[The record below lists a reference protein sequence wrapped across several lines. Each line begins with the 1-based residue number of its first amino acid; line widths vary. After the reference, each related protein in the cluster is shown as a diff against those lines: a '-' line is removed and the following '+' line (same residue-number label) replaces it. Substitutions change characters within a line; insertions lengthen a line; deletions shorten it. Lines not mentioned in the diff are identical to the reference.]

1 MLGKTEVRRRRE
13 RQRMRRLDSITNST
27 DLSLR
32 ILQEMVKDK
41 ETWCAVVLGVAKS
54 QTQLSKYN
62 SIPKKNDLKIG
73 KKPEQSFSQRRHT
86 DGQQAHEQ
94 MLNMLNHLGNAN
106 QNHSELSSHACQN
119 GSYQKYHR

>member
-1 MLGKTEVRRRRE
+1 MTEDEKIGQYHQFNRPE
-13 RQRMRRLDSITNST
+13 FEDSPGDGEGQGNLVCCSPWVT
-27 DLSLR
+27 
-32 ILQEMVKDK
+32 
-41 ETWCAVVLGVAKS
+41 KS

-62 SIPKKNDLKIG
+62 SIPKKKKKKDLKIG
-73 KKPEQSFSQRRHT
+73 KKAEQSFSQRRHT

-94 MLNMLNHLGNAN
+94 MLNILNHLGNAN